1 MDTKPF
7 PGARAA
13 RDLFLRTLERAA
25 RKLSTAQGYLV
36 EVPVALFH
44 PALERACTDRFYE
57 RTDYRNEAFQ
67 KRGLLPFE
75 ERALARFFPKPPARL
90 LVHGAGAAR
99 EVVPL
104 VDRGYEVTA
113 FEPSQAMLED
123 GNRLLAERG
132 LGLRL
137 RRASVQEWSEQASRT
152 EHRFDAVFTGWAMW
166 THVMTQR
173 ERIAVL
179 RAFREVCPTGPI
191 LLSFWRSEKVLDA
204 FEVAPAPRPLN
215 PALGKRRLHRATRYW
230 LRQRLLGLPPL
241 ERGTGWSNGM
251 YFHLVDEH
259 ELREE
264 ASMAGYTVLYY
275 ERDGSRYPHGI
286 LVPGAGP
293 TGQAAPRTEPEGS
306 ET

>member
-1 MDTKPF
+1 MDTPRL

-13 RDLFLRTLERAA
+13 HDLLLRALERAA

-36 EVPVALFH
+36 EVPIALFH
-44 PALERACTDRFYE
+44 PALERASTDRFYQ

-99 EVVPL
+99 EVVAL

-113 FEPSQAMLED
+113 FEPSQTMLED

-132 LGLRL
+132 LGLRIH
-137 RRASVQEWSEQASRT
+137 RTSVQEWSEQASRT
-152 EHRFDAVFTGWAMW
+152 ENHFDAVFTGWAMW

-173 ERIAVL
+173 ERVAVL
-179 RAFREVCPTGPI
+179 RAFREACPTGPT

-204 FEVAPAPRPLN
+204 FEVSPAPRPLN
-215 PALGKRRLHRATRYW
+215 PPLGERRLHRATRYW

-264 ASMAGYTVLYY
+264 ASMAGCKVAYY

-286 LVPGAGP
+286 LVPAPGP
-293 TGQAAPRTEPEGS
+293 TGQMGSDAEPERS